1 MSGLEPGNRRK
12 GRTLKR
18 AIAAALVGACLLFSA
33 GCFDIEQTLT
43 LERNLSGKAG
53 VKVALDF
60 EPMVYIM
67 AAMKRGFEG
76 KEGPPTPEELAA
88 GRQEF
93 LAKKKSG
100 KSDAPDPK
108 QIQEDAKKSLPPGVR
123 LLDSGVEEVGMQMK
137 FRFLFG
143 FDDVKKLAQLKLSG
157 KSAEGGPPGVSNP
170 VESPFDNLEVV
181 DEGKTILIT
190 SRPKNPLGGEK
201 GKPAESAEG
210 ESSEPAEVD
219 PEIREVFKNF
229 RVAWRIE
236 APFEVVESNATRK
249 EGKTLIWEY
258 RLEDVERMEKEAR
271 AKGGKAKRLDDLG
284 LRVRYR
290 K

>member
-1 MSGLEPGNRRK
+1 MRK
-12 GRTLKR
+12 
-18 AIAAALVGACLLFSA
+18 AITVALAGACLLLSA
-33 GCFDIEQTLT
+33 GCFDIEQTLV

-53 VKVALDF
+53 LKVGLDF
-60 EPMVYIM
+60 EPMIYIM
-67 AAMKRGFEG
+67 AAMKRSFEG
-76 KEGPPTPEELAA
+76 KEGPPTKEELAA

-100 KSDAPDPK
+100 ESDAPDPK

-123 LLDSGVEEVGMQMK
+123 LLDSGVEEDGLQMK

-143 FDDVKKLAQLKLSG
+143 FDDVKKLSQLKLSG
-157 KSAEGGPPGVSNP
+157 KAAEGGPPGVSNP

-181 DEGKTILIT
+181 DEGKTILVT
-190 SRPKNPLGGEK
+190 SRPKNPLGGAK
-201 GKPAESAEG
+201 KDKPAESGDAAEG
-210 ESSEPAEVD
+210 ETAEPAEVD

-236 APFEVVESNATRK
+236 APFEVIESNATRK
-249 EGKTLIWEY
+249 EGKVLIWEY

-271 AKGGKAKRLDDLG
+271 KKGGKAKSFDDLG
-284 LRVRYR
+284 VRVRYR

>member
-1 MSGLEPGNRRK
+1 MRK
-12 GRTLKR
+12 
-18 AIAAALVGACLLFSA
+18 AITVALAGACLLLS
-33 GCFDIEQTLT
+33 GCFDIEQTLV

-53 VKVALDF
+53 LKVALDF
-60 EPMVYIM
+60 EPMIYIM
-67 AAMKRGFEG
+67 AVMKRGFEG
-76 KEGPPTPEELAA
+76 KEGPPSLEELAA

-100 KSDAPDPK
+100 KGNAPDPK
-108 QIQEDAKKSLPPGVR
+108 QIQEDAKKNLPPGVR
-123 LLDSGVEEVGMQMK
+123 LLDSGFEEAGLQMK

-143 FDDVKKLAQLKLSG
+143 FDDVKKLSQLKLSG
-157 KSAEGGPPGVSNP
+157 KSAKGGAPGVANP

-181 DEGKTILIT
+181 DEGQTILVT
-190 SRPKNPLGGEK
+190 SRPKSPLGGEE
-201 GKPAESAEG
+201 GKTSEAGGAA
-210 ESSEPAEVD
+210 EPAEVD

-249 EGKTLIWEY
+249 EGKALIWEY
-258 RLEDVERMEKEAR
+258 NLDDIERIEKEAR
-271 AKGGKAKRLDDLG
+271 AKGGKAKGIADLG
-284 LRVRYR
+284 VRVRYR

>member
-1 MSGLEPGNRRK
+1 MK
-12 GRTLKR
+12 K
-18 AIAAALVGACLLFSA
+18 AITVALAGACLLLSA
-33 GCFDIEQTLT
+33 GCFDIEQNLT
-43 LERNLSGKAG
+43 LERDLSGKAG
-53 VKVALDF
+53 LRVVLDF
-60 EPMVYIM
+60 EPMIYIM

-76 KEGPPTPEELAA
+76 KEGPPTIEELAA

-108 QIQEDAKKSLPPGVR
+108 QIQADAKKNLPPGVR
-123 LLDSGVEEVGMQMK
+123 LLDSGVEEAGMQMK

-143 FDDVKKLAQLKLSG
+143 FDDVKKLSQLKLSG

-181 DEGKTILIT
+181 DEGKTILVT

-201 GKPAESAEG
+201 GKPAESGDGAEG
-210 ESSEPAEVD
+210 DTAEVD

-236 APFEVVESNATRK
+236 APFEVVESNATRQ

-258 RLEDVERMEKEAR
+258 RLDDIERMEKEAR
-271 AKGGKAKRLDDLG
+271 AKGGKAKSFDDLG
-284 LRVRYR
+284 VRVRYR

>member
-1 MSGLEPGNRRK
+1 MK
-12 GRTLKR
+12 K
-18 AIAAALVGACLLFSA
+18 AITVALAGACLLLSA
-33 GCFDIEQTLT
+33 GCFDIEQNLT
-43 LERNLSGKAG
+43 LERDLSGKAG
-53 VKVALDF
+53 VRVALDF
-60 EPMVYIM
+60 EPMIYIM

-76 KEGPPTPEELAA
+76 KEGPPTIEELAV

-100 KSDAPDPK
+100 KGDAPDPK
-108 QIQEDAKKSLPPGVR
+108 QIQADAKKNLPPGVR
-123 LLDSGVEEVGMQMK
+123 LLDSGVEENGLQMK
-137 FRFLFG
+137 FHFLFG

-157 KSAEGGPPGVSNP
+157 KSAKGGPPGVSNP

-181 DEGKTILIT
+181 DEGKTILVT
-190 SRPKNPLGGEK
+190 SRPKNPIGGEK
-201 GKPAESAEG
+201 DKPAESPDAVTAE
-210 ESSEPAEVD
+210 PVEVD

-249 EGKTLIWEY
+249 EGKVLIWEY
-258 RLEDVERMEKEAR
+258 SLDDVERMEKEAR
-271 AKGGKAKRLDDLG
+271 KKGGKAKGFDDLG

>member
-1 MSGLEPGNRRK
+1 MR
-12 GRTLKR
+12 R
-18 AIAAALVGACLLFSA
+18 AIAVTLAGACLLLS
-33 GCFDIEQTLT
+33 GCFDIEQTLV

-53 VKVALDF
+53 LKVALDF
-60 EPMVYIM
+60 EPMIYIM

-76 KEGPPTPEELAA
+76 KEGPPTKEELAA

-100 KSDAPDPK
+100 KSDAPDAK

-137 FRFLFG
+137 LRFLFG
-143 FDDVKKLAQLKLSG
+143 FDDVAKLAQLKLSG
-157 KSAEGGPPGVSNP
+157 KSAEGGAPGVTNP
-170 VESPFDNLEVV
+170 VESPFDSLEVV
-181 DEGKTILIT
+181 DEGKTILVT
-190 SRPKNPLGGEK
+190 SRPKNPLGGEE
-201 GKPAESAEG
+201 GKPAQPGGAAEG
-210 ESSEPAEVD
+210 DTAEPAEVD

-229 RVAWRIE
+229 RIAFRIE

-249 EGKTLIWEY
+249 EGKVLIWEY
-258 RLEDVERMEKEAR
+258 RLDDIERMEKEAR
-271 AKGGKAKRLDDLG
+271 AKGGKAKGFDELG
-284 LRVRYR
+284 VRVRYR

>member
-1 MSGLEPGNRRK
+1 MK
-12 GRTLKR
+12 K
-18 AIAAALVGACLLFSA
+18 AITVALAGACLLLSA
-33 GCFDIEQTLT
+33 GCFDIEQNLT
-43 LERNLSGKAG
+43 LERDLSGKAG
-53 VKVALDF
+53 LRVVLDF
-60 EPMVYIM
+60 EPMIYIM

-76 KEGPPTPEELAA
+76 KEGPPTVEELAA

-100 KSDAPDPK
+100 ESEAPDPK
-108 QIQEDAKKSLPPGVR
+108 QIQEDAKKNLPPGVQ
-123 LLDSGVEEVGMQMK
+123 LLDSGVEEAGLQMK

-181 DEGKTILIT
+181 DEGKTILVT

-201 GKPAESAEG
+201 DKPAESAEG
-210 ESSEPAEVD
+210 ETAEPAEVD
-219 PEIREVFKNF
+219 AEIREVFKNF

-258 RLEDVERMEKEAR
+258 RLDDIERMEKEAR
-271 AKGGKAKRLDDLG
+271 AKGGKAKGFDDLG
-284 LRVRYR
+284 VRVRYR